1 MSRSESFE
9 EPSDSFSSYYRGYVD
24 VEQRTP
30 GTYRK
35 RDLDALKAQRQ
46 SAAAKEGD
54 GRANPGFEQEEPV
67 IFARRNPPAYE
78 LELIGSHLIV
88 KISLCPF
95 CHELYISACAIHQ
108 NRWLCRRFIQHLCT
122 FKISA
127 SVVKPTKKSII
138 YTFFV
143 YRYVTYISSR
153 SIPRH
158 SHGSGS

>member
-9 EPSDSFSSYYRGYVD
+9 ESSDSFSSYYRGYVD

-95 CHELYISACAIHQ
+95 CHELYISAPHIRTDGCAVVSSDTCVHIS
-108 NRWLCRRFIQHLCT
+108 NLCFGR
-122 FKISA
+122 
-127 SVVKPTKKSII
+127 
-138 YTFFV
+138 
-143 YRYVTYISSR
+143 
-153 SIPRH
+153 
-158 SHGSGS
+158 